1 MSLYKSAV
9 QEISKM
15 SAAVVATDYL
25 SEIPNTIPSVIV
37 PESYTI
43 RSLEH
48 LHEKPFSFKGTY
60 NTNNIDEFIEYVSKH
75 GDYVNSHVFIDADS
89 MTANAIIDH
98 GTPSEPQW
106 GRHKALLKLIAEPEY
121 KTLLDKADQ
130 LFKQLDFIDFAE
142 EYKDYIRFIDAD
154 SQFID
159 HKEAIKTLRT
169 LKAESTNSQTQ
180 STANFSESKSA
191 LESLEIKAAD
201 RELPWGFQFLCV
213 PFEALHPV
221 TFTAQLRAVKAG
233 NEITLKYRLYQA
245 NEIRK
250 SITENFK
257 TLLTTS
263 LVDCVNVFIGK
274 FSSPN

>member
-1 MSLYKSAV
+1 MSLDKSAV

-60 NTNNIDEFIEYVSKH
+60 NTDNIDEFIEYVSKH

-98 GTPSEPQW
+98 GTPTEPQW
-106 GRHKALLKLIAEPEY
+106 GRHTALLKLIDEPEY

-169 LKAESTNSQTQ
+169 LKAESANSQTQ

-201 RELPWGFQFLCV
+201 RELPWGFQFLC
-213 PFEALHPV
+213 
-221 TFTAQLRAVKAG
+221 
-233 NEITLKYRLYQA
+233 
-245 NEIRK
+245 
-250 SITENFK
+250 
-257 TLLTTS
+257 
-263 LVDCVNVFIGK
+263 
-274 FSSPN
+274 